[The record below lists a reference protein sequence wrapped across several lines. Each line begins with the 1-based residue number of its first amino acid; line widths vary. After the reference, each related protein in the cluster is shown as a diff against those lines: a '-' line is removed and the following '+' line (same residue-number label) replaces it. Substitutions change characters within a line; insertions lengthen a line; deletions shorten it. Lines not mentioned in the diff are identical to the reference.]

1 MIRVPTRWRK
11 ATCTFTFK
19 SLVKIYGAGAR
30 PKQRQK
36 NRDMQKYPPLS
47 FNLHVKSPFFTISR
61 WDKLVHFFQV
71 SDRRFAL
78 IFTFTKNIIPLK
90 LFSILKLYTY
100 LFYYNLHK
108 KGFQSLTILLLLL
121 SNWNLIS
128 LKVSPDSIDREREF
142 DYPLQMLIYPDLQS
156 EPPKPCKSDLAKI
169 ILYTSAWAYSNSFLG
184 IRDKILLRKVS
195 LAIVVF
201 TLVPV
206 IPFA

>member
-1 MIRVPTRWRK
+1 
-11 ATCTFTFK
+11 
-19 SLVKIYGAGAR
+19 
-30 PKQRQK
+30 
-36 NRDMQKYPPLS
+36 MQKYPPLS

-100 LFYYNLHK
+100 FFYYNLHK

-156 EPPKPCKSDLAKI
+156 EPPKPCKSVSVFLLFVQLEDDLAKI